1 MFQLPYQVS
10 DIVILYV
17 SKHPNNIKLSRHISM
32 KLSEKTACMC
42 QSDGLMAA
50 AAQVA
55 TSCRPI
61 QSYGCL
67 KSRPLVSCVAPSNWI

>member
-1 MFQLPYQVS
+1 MIS
-10 DIVILYV
+10 VIY
-17 SKHPNNIKLSRHISM
+17 IKLSRHISM

-67 KSRPLVSCVAPSNWI
+67 KSRPLCSCVAPSNWI